1 MMDGNSASPLAPALL
16 LLNRMQHQHQP
27 NVKAWGVAHVARRRN
42 TYFSY
47 GAATCCCVGWLSP
60 EDLPSLGT
68 GVELSIALE
77 TRVW

>member
-1 MMDGNSASPLAPALL
+1 MDGNSASPSAPALL
-16 LLNRMQHQHQP
+16 LLNRMQHQNQP
-27 NVKAWGVAHVARRRN
+27 NVNTQGVTHVARRRN
-42 TYFSY
+42 IYFFY
-47 GAATCCCVGWLSP
+47 GAATCCCAGWLSP